1 MRSTPF
7 NLKHRALVL
16 GAVGLIVAIAAS
28 GTSAYG
34 TTTGARAASQGT
46 VALLLPSLGQYR
58 WDNQD
63 RPDFMDEMKAV
74 DPGAKV
80 LYSNAEDSPARQL
93 QQAEAA
99 ITNGAKVLVLSP
111 VNDQDATKIAQDA
124 KAANVKVIAYARP
137 IEQAP
142 INYFVGLDL
151 YQTGVGLGKFW
162 AARFHNGDHVAI
174 LKGDPGDSNVP
185 AYMKGL
191 LSVLDPI
198 AASGKIKIVA
208 DVYTP
213 AWSTANAETEM
224 DQILTQ
230 QKNNVQ
236 VVIPLNDSLALGV
249 IASLE
254 KQGLAGKV
262 PLSGGDASVPA
273 LQNILRGTQTMSTYF
288 PISAMA
294 DQAARISADV
304 LAGKTPP
311 KSLFN
316 TTLNNGLMT
325 VPGFGV
331 GALSITKAN
340 ISKVISDGSV
350 TKKQVCAGIA
360 KGVGPC

>member
-1 MRSTPF
+1 MLLGIAIIALTAATVVSGATAHST
-7 NLKHRALVL
+7 ALR
-16 GAVGLIVAIAAS
+16 GH
-28 GTSAYG
+28 
-34 TTTGARAASQGT
+34 AASQGT

-58 WDNQD
+58 WDKQD
-63 RPDFMDEMKAV
+63 RPDFINELKSLA
-74 DPGAKV
+74 PGAKV
-80 LYSNAEDSPARQL
+80 LYSNAEDSPTRQL
-93 QQAEAA
+93 QQAQAA

-124 KAANVKVIAYARP
+124 KAANVQVIAYARP
-137 IEQAP
+137 IKQAP

-162 AARFHNGDHVAI
+162 AARFHAGEHVAI

-208 DVYTP
+208 DVFTP
-213 AWSTANAETEM
+213 QWSTANAEREM

-236 VVIPLNDSLALGV
+236 IVIPLNNSLALGV

-254 KQGLAGKV
+254 RQRLPGKEA
-262 PLSGGDASVPA
+262 LCRRDAAIPA

-294 DQAARISADV
+294 DQAAKITAAL
-304 LAGKTPP
+304 LAGQTPA

-316 TTLNNGLMT
+316 TTLNNGLVT

-331 GALSITKAN
+331 GALSITKDN
-340 ISKVISDGSV
+340 ISRVISDGTW
-350 TKKQVCAGIA
+350 TKSQICTGIA

>member
-1 MRSTPF
+1 LF
-7 NLKHRALVL
+7 NPKLRMLVL
-16 GAVGLIVAIAAS
+16 CAAIVPLALTVS
-28 GTSAYG
+28 DVSAYAK
-34 TTTGARAASQGT
+34 TLRVHATSQGT

-58 WDNQD
+58 WDKQD
-63 RPDFMDEMKAV
+63 RPDFINAMKALA
-74 DPGAKV
+74 PGAKV

-93 QQAEAA
+93 QQADAA

-111 VNDQDATKIAQDA
+111 VNAQDAAKIAQDA
-124 KAANVKVIAYARP
+124 KAANVQVIAYARP

-162 AARFHNGDHVAI
+162 AARFHTGDHVAI

-208 DVYTP
+208 DVFTP
-213 AWSTANAETEM
+213 QWSTANAEREM

-254 KQGLAGKV
+254 KQGMAGKV

-294 DQAARISADV
+294 DQAAKISADL

-316 TTLNNGLMT
+316 TTLNNGLVT

-331 GALSITKAN
+331 GALSITKAT
-340 ISKVISDGSV
+340 ISRVISDGSV
-350 TKKQVCAGIA
+350 TTAQVCTGIA